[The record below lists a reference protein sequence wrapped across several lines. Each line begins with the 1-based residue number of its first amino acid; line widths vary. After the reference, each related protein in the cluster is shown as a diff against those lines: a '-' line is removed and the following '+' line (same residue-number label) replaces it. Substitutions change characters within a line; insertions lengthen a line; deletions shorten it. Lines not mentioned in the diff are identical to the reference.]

1 MLSKEQIL
9 NMDNEIHEGTEAELI
24 VCRYVDF
31 LLTTWNPC
39 SPDDGWSKPEIH
51 PCQKSYLSLKANEM
65 ADDYVHLLNSVE
77 RHTTCSTKYCL
88 QQDDKSELH
97 CRFNFPYDNCAET
110 RLEFEPINTKT
121 GAIKYKAVIVTKRN
135 DSRLNRHQRLQ
146 LQGWRANCD
155 IQIVI
160 DYHACLE
167 YLVKYTS
174 KAEKASSVVKN
185 AFTNVINK
193 MNETSDTPG
202 ALKQVMLKTVGQ
214 RDYSIQ
220 EVMHHL
226 LSIKFVNATN
236 EVITA
241 SLDGSRRVQLG
252 ANHQICTVPSIVDIY
267 AERHNYLKVDPQLL
281 EYNFCQFASKLIFKG
296 SKLPQRGSLFQAFR

>member
-1 MLSKEQIL
+1 
-9 NMDNEIHEGTEAELI
+9 
-24 VCRYVDF
+24 
-31 LLTTWNPC
+31 
-39 SPDDGWSKPEIH
+39 
-51 PCQKSYLSLKANEM
+51 M
-65 ADDYVHLLNSVE
+65 AGDYVHLLNSME

-88 QQDDKSELH
+88 QQDDKSDLH
-97 CRFNFPYDNCAET
+97 FRDNCAET
-110 RLEFEPINTKT
+110 RLEFEPIKTKT
-121 GAIKYKAVIVTKRN
+121 ADIKYKAVIVTKRN
-135 DSRLNRHQRLQ
+135 YSRLNCHQRLQ

-174 KAEKASSVVKN
+174 KAEKASTVVKN
-185 AFTNVINK
+185 SPMAFTSVVNK

-202 ALKQVMLKTVGQ
+202 ALKQVMLRTVGQ

-226 LSIKFVNATN
+226 LSIKFVSATN

-241 SLDGSRRVQLG
+241 SLDGSRRFQLG

-267 AERHNYLKVDPQLL
+267 AERHNCLKVDPQLL
-281 EYNFCQFASKLIFKG
+281 EYNFCQFASKFIFKG
-296 SKLPQRGSLFQAFR
+296 SKLHQRGKTVIVKTYMYPNYTIQSKK

>member
-9 NMDNEIHEGTEAELI
+9 NMDNEIHEGKEAELI

-39 SPDDGWSKPEIH
+39 SPDDRWSKPEIH

-77 RHTTCSTKYCL
+77 RHATCSTKYCL
-88 QQDDKSELH
+88 QQDDKSELY

-121 GAIKYKAVIVTKRN
+121 GDIKYKAVIVTKRN

-252 ANHQICTVPSIVDIY
+252 ANHQICTFLQ
-267 AERHNYLKVDPQLL
+267 YLISMLNVITI
-281 EYNFCQFASKLIFKG
+281 S
-296 SKLPQRGSLFQAFR
+296 R